1 MAVACSHLVTLRFAV
16 PTTATAPVPHF
27 KLLAERMKQRKEADI
42 RQKDREWAA
51 EDKAKMAVVMGD
63 MAKGGSQPELA

>member
-1 MAVACSHLVTLRFAV
+1 
-16 PTTATAPVPHF
+16 
-27 KLLAERMKQRKEADI
+27 MKQRKEADI

-51 EDKAKMAVVMGD
+51 EDKAKMAVVMGN